1 MDRLIN
7 IKISGSHLSKDSKLA
22 GVRGEANVNVLRIA
36 FDEGWDA
43 YTKRVTFWDAKG
55 QNPVERILT
64 ADLLED
70 LARDTLTYLCPI
82 PGEPMA
88 EAGMMSFVIDGYADG
103 KRPRSMGAELEVE
116 YAPIADTAGHPAEPT
131 PSQAEQLQRQID
143 VIKQD
148 VQKAAQGAQ
157 HAERA
162 EQYAADA
169 KASADAAAA
178 REDSAVQNA
187 IDAASSAER
196 AERALS
202 LMGTNAEDAARSA
215 AEAKAAQAKAEDA
228 EAKAAQSAQ
237 TAANA
242 AAGIQDKVDAAAQ
255 SAEAAAQSAQ
265 GVSTYAAEAQAS
277 AAAAK
282 TSENNAASSASK
294 AKTSETNAASSAS
307 TASTAKSDAE
317 KAATRAETAQAAAE
331 SANATAQTAKT
342 AAESAKA
349 AAESARA
356 GAVAAKE
363 GLETAA
369 SNANASASAA
379 ANSASNAAASEAAAE
394 AAQAAAE
401 KARDEAQQAAGGD
414 FATPGYVSGQIGA
427 HNAAT
432 DAHADIRQAV
442 LNAQSDA
449 NDAWNMADAKPDIFL
464 CYYDETYFDDVNEAY
479 MSGDIVL
486 LQNGYDLWSL
496 AYAEEDVQ
504 YKFST
509 VSDGKLLTA
518 TVDADGLWSTSEE
531 ALGLAEHAS
540 TDTTYGKGSSNYYGH
555 VKLSDAT
562 DSSSNSASGVAA
574 TPNAVKAA
582 YDKAVSA
589 AAAASGAA
597 SAANNASNLVSSKA
611 DKIHYHTASEV
622 GAAPATHRHYAE
634 YIDSGTFGGQVVA
647 KSSEQA
653 TDTYLLRNTRLAA
666 SDTNPTVNGEI
677 CWTYK

>member
-162 EQYAADA
+162 EQYAAYA

-187 IDAASSAER
+187 IDAASSAYR
-196 AERALS
+196 AELALS

-317 KAATRAETAQAAAE
+317 KAAARAETAQAAAE

-349 AAESARA
+349 AAEAARA

-369 SNANASASAA
+369 SNASASASAA
-379 ANSASNAAASEAAAE
+379 ANSASNAAESEAAAE

-414 FATPGYVSGQIGA
+414 FATPGYVDGKASEAESKANAYTDQKFANIPTPDVSGQIGT
-427 HNAAT
+427 HNTAT
-432 DAHADIRQAV
+432 DAHADIRQRVETAIQV
-442 LNAQSDA
+442 A
-449 NDAWNMADAKPDIFL
+449 NSAYDTADAKPEIFL
-464 CYYDETYFDDVNEAY
+464 CYLDETSYEEVEEAY
-479 MSGDIVL
+479 
-486 LQNGYDLWSL
+486 QNGNVVMLLNEYELWPL
-496 AYAEEDVQ
+496 TYAEEYTKYEFSRVRQDKIETWTLDV
-504 YKFST
+504 SEGWI
-509 VSDGKLLTA
+509 S
-518 TVDADGLWSTSEE
+518 SETSI
-531 ALGLAEHAS
+531 GVPTDHAVN
-540 TDTTYGKGSSNYYGH
+540 DTTYGKGTIGQYGH
-555 VKLSDAT
+555 VKLSDSVVDGYCST
-562 DSSSNSASGVAA
+562 DGIAA
-574 TPNAVKAA
+574 TPLAVRQAYDEAKSAYQTAYGYKAA
-582 YDKAVSA
+582 SRITAGTFAGQVA
-589 AAAASGAA
+589 ANASGQDA
-597 SAANNASNLVSSKA
+597 
-611 DKIHYHTASEV
+611 
-622 GAAPATHRHYAE
+622 
-634 YIDSGTFGGQVVA
+634 GT
-647 KSSEQA
+647 S
-653 TDTYLLRNTRLAA
+653 LLRNSKLVSA
-666 SDTNPTVNGEI
+666 DTDPTVNGEI